1 MRRHLHWILLLLAVP
16 VSYLA
21 LMGLFFWVYSTTM
34 AMPDAEAVGWAL
46 ARMALLLAAVVVPIV
61 FLIRA
66 IVQMARTYRRAQ
78 RAAGRYSKYELS
90 VLDRA
95 QRAAGAWEF
104 ARSVRGDLLSGRM
117 PPTIQQWD
125 VVPYP
130 GEHFFARLTLNYARY
145 YGQDVAYGQSSA
157 IALGNPAFVA
167 GVLAVS
173 AIANASARSRAAAQ
187 ATPQWR
193 EWQTTTVYVTS
204 QRLAVHAS
212 GRWLSFEYRAITAV
226 YPEVASATLVCQF
239 D

>member
-1 MRRHLHWILLLLAVP
+1 MGCRAV
-16 VSYLA
+16 S
-21 LMGLFFWVYSTTM
+21 G
-34 AMPDAEAVGWAL
+34 G
-46 ARMALLLAAVVVPIV
+46 ALL
-61 FLIRA
+61 
-66 IVQMARTYRRAQ
+66 
-78 RAAGRYSKYELS
+78 
-90 VLDRA
+90 
-95 QRAAGAWEF
+95 
-104 ARSVRGDLLSGRM
+104 
-117 PPTIQQWD
+117 
-125 VVPYP
+125 
-130 GEHFFARLTLNYARY
+130 FARLTLNYARY

-239 D
+239 DSTEPLLLSGDEAAIAAVLAVTQTHGLEALRDPSRASASRPPARGTRAPSRRRVETNLILSELTSPPAKNSASFVPAG